1 MFEIKAVGLIFWF
14 AKRFS
19 RVIRAAPERSPLRVV
34 DPQLIMWVVTH
45 ETKSGSF
52 PVAAV
57 KVCETFPH
65 AVCKLLRS
73 HERSYEPGLNRLFLF
88 SSTRGCHPGFSHDMP
103 LSLSYVHKG
112 AGETDCEILFHR
124 WFLVRG
130 RCCQP
135 TGCSLCGLC
144 CCFVTSQVL
153 HIALCCSSAVISV
166 LVSVSS
172 QE

>member
-1 MFEIKAVGLIFWF
+1 M
-14 AKRFS
+14 
-19 RVIRAAPERSPLRVV
+19 
-34 DPQLIMWVVTH
+34 H

-153 HIALCCSSAVISV
+153 HIAVLFLCSDKCSSFCFITGVILFNQITLPWWDIF
-166 LVSVSS
+166 LVWQTVSLGKSPILPLS
-172 QE
+172 QQL